1 MSLAEDI
8 KILREKTGAGLMDC
22 KKALIECK
30 DDMEQAIVFLRKKG
44 LADMA
49 KRSDRETKE
58 GRVSVKTD
66 GKNFA
71 MIYLGCETDFVAK
84 TDAFIK
90 LADDLAQWLTMSTP
104 TIKKPPCW
112 KCPLPALAA
121 MPPKYK
127 KLPAAS
133 RCTP

>member
-58 GRVSVKTD
+58 GRVSVKNY
-66 GKNFA
+66 GKKF
-71 MIYLGCETDFVAK
+71 
-84 TDAFIK
+84 
-90 LADDLAQWLTMSTP
+90 
-104 TIKKPPCW
+104 
-112 KCPLPALAA
+112 
-121 MPPKYK
+121 
-127 KLPAAS
+127 
-133 RCTP
+133 

>member
-90 LADDLAQWLTMSTP
+90 LADDLAQYVLEHPGLDYSKDEH
-104 TIKKPPCW
+104 IKNMI
-112 KCPLPALAA
+112 LEQA
-121 MPPKYK
+121 PK
-127 KLPAAS
+127 
-133 RCTP
+133 

>member
-8 KILREKTGAGLMDC
+8 KVLRAKTGAGLMDC
-22 KKALIECK
+22 KKALLASN

-58 GRVSVKTD
+58 GRVSVKTN

-71 MIYLGCETDFVAK
+71 MVYLGCETDFVAK
-84 TDAFIK
+84 TEDFIK
-90 LADDLAQWLTMSTP
+90 ILVFLSSVLPYTSIFLKNHKSQ
-104 TIKKPPCW
+104 PPN
-112 KCPLPALAA
+112 KNLI
-121 MPPKYK
+121 MK
-127 KLPAAS
+127 KLGNHNQS
-133 RCTP
+133 HQQSS